1 MADKKYDGG
10 RPNIPADIDRSV
22 RTQAGHRC
30 SITFCNEHT
39 YLEIHHI
46 EENRANNNID
56 NLILLC
62 DKHHKMA
69 HAGKIDRKSLR
80 EYKNKLNIN
89 IPNLNLLD
97 IKAVQYFQNKIPPEG
112 VILRLRNEE
121 FIGRLEKYFVD
132 SIHELQYFWQSPYA
146 QFQDAELQNSSKE
159 LLASCERLSRT
170 LAQKTFGARDGA
182 DYYEIPPEY
191 PTDHFYNEANA
202 LINDAR
208 AVCAA
213 YDSFARNAISKGLN
227 F

>member
-46 EENRANNNID
+46 DENRANNNID

-89 IPNLNLLD
+89 IPNLNYCENFT
-97 IKAVQYFQNKIPPEG
+97 IGTSGIESNKINTFLNKFLTVLPLSG
-112 VILRLRNEE
+112 KNIDFSEE
-121 FIGRLEKYFVD
+121 T
-132 SIHELQYFWQSPYA
+132 A
-146 QFQDAELQNSSKE
+146 
-159 LLASCERLSRT
+159 
-170 LAQKTFGARDGA
+170 
-182 DYYEIPPEY
+182 
-191 PTDHFYNEANA
+191 PTGQGLIDKQA
-202 LINDAR
+202 LINQGNT
-208 AVCAA
+208 VLT
-213 YDSFARNAISKGLN
+213 N
-227 F
+227 